1 MERFYSNP
9 IGVIWS
15 GVAGIVTFTFGAL
28 VVSLFGNTIEDG
40 FLLFAVS
47 GGIGGLLLSIMTGLW
62 KKIPVVTLVCFI
74 GLPLGVLV
82 SFGIAGLFDL
92 VPVLPES
99 FSSSGMPDAFAIA
112 IVGAVCGAILGGVLF
127 GRHAV
132 VFSALISGLA
142 AFPFGLLVSAFN
154 KDYPIRS
161 LFMELISPFHAQ
173 DPNYVAIVMGVGIGM
188 SLSLGLYRRN
198 HPIPSKQ

>member
-1 MERFYSNP
+1 MERFYSKP

-15 GVAGIVTFTFGAL
+15 GVAGAVAFTFSAL

-40 FLLFAVS
+40 FILFAVS
-47 GGIGGLLLSIMTGLW
+47 GGIGGLMLSVMVGLW
-62 KKIPVVTLVCFI
+62 KKLPVMTLVCFM
-74 GLPLGVLV
+74 GLPLGVLI
-82 SFGIAGLFDL
+82 SFGIAGFFDL
-92 VPVLPES
+92 VPILPES
-99 FSSSGMPDAFAIA
+99 VSSSGMADAFAIA
-112 IVGAVCGAILGGVLF
+112 IVGAVCGAILGGIIF
-127 GRHAV
+127 GRRAV

-142 AFPFGLLVSAFN
+142 AFPFGLLVRAFN

-188 SLSLGLYRRN
+188 SLALGLYRRK
-198 HPIPSKQ
+198 HPIP